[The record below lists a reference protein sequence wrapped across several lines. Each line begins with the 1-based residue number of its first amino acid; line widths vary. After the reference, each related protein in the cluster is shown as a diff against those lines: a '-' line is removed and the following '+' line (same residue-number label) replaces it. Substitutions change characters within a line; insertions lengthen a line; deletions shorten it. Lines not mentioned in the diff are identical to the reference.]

1 MNIYTNYVFLGNE
14 PHTMSSVTADDDLVP
29 SIDSPV
35 DAVDSLCSTG
45 AALGILTYGAGLL
58 LGNVEVATVGVGLG
72 VVAVLG
78 ALGIRSARTA
88 VGTL

>member
-14 PHTMSSVTADDDLVP
+14 PHTMSSVTDDDLVP
-29 SIDSPV
+29 SVDSPV